1 MQVKVRRIQVALGCL
16 VQGTFGVFDPIESEI
31 IVGKIS
37 VGNRVV
43 GFKAE
48 ACVGFFS
55 RLLVLTKDAVSDSQV
70 VMGNVIRRISTCP
83 FGIGLNSLIDFA
95 GYTTIIESL
104 NEEALLLG
112 HAVPLT
118 RKYGVF

>member
-48 ACVGFFS
+48 AYVGFFG
-55 RLLVLTKDAVSDSQV
+55 RLLVLTNNAVTDSQV
-70 VMGNVIRRISTCP
+70 VMGKRNPSNKYVPIRYRS
-83 FGIGLNSLIDFA
+83 
-95 GYTTIIESL
+95 E
-104 NEEALLLG
+104 
-112 HAVPLT
+112 
-118 RKYGVF
+118 